1 MSITQSRIA
10 EILYTLATNA
20 DADADDI
27 ILSLPEYDEAT
38 TDRIDAGYNGDR
50 FALSD
55 GTVIEHIPGKFGGWK
70 VADASRVAEW
80 FAEADHRDS
89 EEAAELASA
98 EAEDAEADAIALER
112 DQVRGTEYE
121 SSYADANNH
130 GLRYVMRAL
139 AAAVRGDEDAIRE
152 LADLDA
158 EAQG

>member
-10 EILYTLATNA
+10 EILYSLATNA
-20 DADADDI
+20 DTDDI

-38 TDRIDAGYNGDR
+38 TDRIDPDYGSDR
-50 FALSD
+50 FALTD
-55 GTVIEHIPGKFGGWK
+55 GTMIEYVPGKFGGWK

-80 FAEADHRDS
+80 LAEADHRDS
-89 EEAAELASA
+89 EEAAELAYA

-121 SSYADANNH
+121 DRYADANNH
-130 GLRYVMRAL
+130 GLRYVMQIL
-139 AAAVRGDEDAIRE
+139 AAAARGDEDAIRE

>member
-10 EILYTLATNA
+10 EIIYSLATNA
-20 DADADDI
+20 DTDDI

-38 TDRIDAGYNGDR
+38 TDRIDPGYSDDR
-50 FALSD
+50 FALAD
-55 GTVIEHIPGKFGGWK
+55 GTMIEYVPGKFGGWK
-70 VADASRVAEW
+70 VADSSRVAEW
-80 FAEADHRDS
+80 LAEADERDS
-89 EEAAELASA
+89 KEAAELASA

-121 SSYADANNH
+121 SRYADAENH
-130 GLRYVMRAL
+130 GLRYMMKVI
-139 AAAVRGDEDAIRE
+139 AAAARGDEDAIKE